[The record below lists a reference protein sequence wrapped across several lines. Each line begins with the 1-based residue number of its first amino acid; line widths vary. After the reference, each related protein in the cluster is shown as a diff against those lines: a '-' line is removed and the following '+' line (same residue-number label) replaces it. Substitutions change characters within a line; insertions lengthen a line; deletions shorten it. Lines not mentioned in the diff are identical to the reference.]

1 MATAELPV
9 KGQYPELDAETRVPI
24 LVGISI
30 AFALASTIAVLL
42 RLYTRTF
49 ILRTLGWD
57 DATIA
62 FAQVLSIGVSII
74 TILQA
79 KYALGIHVWMTTED
93 GSMDQLKALFAG
105 MVIYN
110 LSQIVTKISFLLQYR
125 RIFEG
130 RTRVVS
136 LILLIFLAA
145 WGVTQEVLVG
155 MSCIPVAIFIPSQ
168 ADKCIDALTVWYLT
182 SIMNIV
188 TDFMVFATPMPAV
201 RKLRLKRK
209 KKLMV
214 LSIFGLGF
222 FTCVISIVRLF
233 TLRSAINTQDPTW
246 DNVPTSYLTVVEL
259 NCGILCAC
267 LPTLRPLIRKLF
279 PRLLANEETNN
290 TPNKARSKPAD
301 IYTLTEI
308 THSGSAE
315 ALKENAATYEG
326 SEYANY
332 PGKNTRLT
340 TSIYGRKSG
349 AQPNR
354 GHGQAIEVTTE
365 IGMEESTKSV
375 NSSIRHHT

>member
-1 MATAELPV
+1 
-9 KGQYPELDAETRVPI
+9 
-24 LVGISI
+24 
-30 AFALASTIAVLL
+30 LARARLL
-42 RLYTRTF
+42 TT
-49 ILRTLGWD
+49 
-57 DATIA
+57 
-62 FAQVLSIGVSII
+62 GVE
-74 TILQA
+74 A

-93 GSMDQLKALFAG
+93 GSMDQLKVGEIASPHIPLLQQTNSREQALFAG

-222 FTCVISIVRLF
+222 L
-233 TLRSAINTQDPTW
+233 
-246 DNVPTSYLTVVEL
+246 
-259 NCGILCAC
+259 
-267 LPTLRPLIRKLF
+267 
-279 PRLLANEETNN
+279 
-290 TPNKARSKPAD
+290 
-301 IYTLTEI
+301 
-308 THSGSAE
+308 
-315 ALKENAATYEG
+315 
-326 SEYANY
+326 
-332 PGKNTRLT
+332 
-340 TSIYGRKSG
+340 
-349 AQPNR
+349 
-354 GHGQAIEVTTE
+354 
-365 IGMEESTKSV
+365 
-375 NSSIRHHT
+375 